1 MNQQQ
6 MFEAFQAFMNAQS
19 AAPAAPKAE
28 TPKVEAPKDEIMV
41 VYSKTAKGESLCNAR
56 LSKMPAID
64 DLKRSSNTFD
74 QLALASLG
82 NHGWPEGLITV
93 TPKGNMTVPAS
104 TGIAPNYRSMI
115 KRIAQ
120 ISPQKRREAWATYV
134 AGLKTL
140 HGITFNGLYK
150 AVMKASRPEKIA
162 KPPLRDLIKMV
173 LEGSGKAAD
182 KLKEIKALIEEAE
195 SKSIKAK

>member
-28 TPKVEAPKDEIMV
+28 TPKDDAIMV
-41 VYSKTAKGESLCNAR
+41 INSKTDTGVKHCNVL
-56 LSKMPAID
+56 LSKMPATA
-64 DLKRSSNTFD
+64 DLKRANDTWD
-74 QLALASLG
+74 QLALAALAG
-82 NHGWPEGLITV
+82 HAWPEGMIKI
-93 TPKGNMTVPAS
+93 TPKGNLSVDPKS
-104 TGIAPNYRSMI
+104 GIASNYRSMV
-115 KRIAQ
+115 KKIAAV
-120 ISPQKRREAWATYV
+120 SPQKRREAWAAYV
-134 AGLKTL
+134 ETL
-140 HGITFNGLYK
+140 DKFHGIKFTALYK
-150 AVMKASRPEKIA
+150 AILKASRPEKIA